1 MLSDLPLLESSTR
14 HVLPL
19 PRGNLASLLR
29 SQRLKRQLKRSYN
42 IPILRYFSLNPR
54 QEIP

>member
-19 PRGNLASLLR
+19 PRGNLASLLK